1 MRQPFLKSAWL
12 LVGILAA
19 GNAFAHGI
27 WVEQRRGNLEVVYG
41 DGAADDAYPS
51 SKFHGAWGYDKAGN
65 PVAIRAQSLDTH
77 VRLLPQGSTA
87 VIAAAMNN
95 GYFARGADG
104 KLVAQRKSALSGA
117 TLGAGN
123 WKYNLTVLQ
132 SDAKIPTRIDGVRLV
147 VFPEKDPTKVKAGET
162 LPVRVLLDGK
172 PVAGVKLAA
181 DYKGVPQDNKIETDK
196 DGRAHLTVRN
206 RGLNVIS
213 ASYTQKGNTN
223 DPETDEIW
231 MNSTLTFV
239 GARS

>member
-1 MRQPFLKSAWL
+1 MRKPSLKSVWL
-12 LVGILAA
+12 LAGILAA
-19 GNAFAHGI
+19 GNALAHGV

-41 DGAADDAYPS
+41 DGPADDAYPS

-65 PVAIRAQSLDTH
+65 PVSIRAQRLDTH
-77 VRLLPQGSTA
+77 VRLLPQGSAA
-87 VIAAAMNN
+87 VIVTALNN
-95 GYFARGADG
+95 GYYARGADG
-104 KLVAQRKSALSGA
+104 KLAAGRKSALPGA

-132 SDAKIPTRIDGVRLV
+132 GDAKIPTKFDGIRLV
-147 VFPEKDPTKVKAGET
+147 VFPEKDPTKLKAGET
-162 LPVRVLLDGK
+162 LPVRVLLDGQ

-181 DYKGVPQDNKIETDK
+181 DYKGVPEDNSVVTDK
-196 DGRAHLTVRN
+196 DGRANLTVRN

-213 ASYTQKGNTN
+213 AGYTQKGGTN
-223 DPETDEIW
+223 DPEADEIW